1 MAAGSNLAMEPEDRV
16 LIITRIFDAPRE
28 LVWKAWTEP
37 ERMVKWHGPRGFT
50 STIERSDF
58 RPGGAFRIHMRGPE
72 NDEHWTQGVFREI
85 VAPERLV
92 MASCWADAQGRPVG
106 PETTVTVTLE
116 NLGARTQ
123 LTLHQGLFES
133 VTARDAHNGGWNSAL
148 DCLAEYLATA

>member
-92 MASCWADAQGRPVG
+92 MAGCWADAQGRPVG

-123 LTLHQGLFES
+123 LTLHQAEFES
-133 VTARDAHNGGWNSAL
+133 VTARDAHNGGWNSSL

>member
-1 MAAGSNLAMEPEDRV
+1 MAAGSNLAVEPEDRV

-85 VAPERLV
+85 VAPQRLV
-92 MASCWADAQGRPVG
+92 MAGCWADAQGRPVG

-123 LTLHQGLFES
+123 LTLHQALFES
-133 VTARDAHNGGWNSAL
+133 VTARDAHNGGWNSSL

>member
-123 LTLHQGLFES
+123 LTLHQALFQS
-133 VTARDAHNGGWNSAL
+133 VTARDAHNGGWNSSL

>member
-1 MAAGSNLAMEPEDRV
+1 MAAASNLAMEPEDRV

-50 STIERSDF
+50 STIERSGF

-72 NDEHWTQGVFREI
+72 NDEHWTQGVFRGI

-92 MASCWADAQGRPVG
+92 MTGCWADAQGRPVG

-123 LTLHQGLFES
+123 LTLHQALFES
-133 VTARDAHNGGWNSAL
+133 VTARDAHNGGWNSSL

>member
-123 LTLHQGLFES
+123 LTLHQALFES
-133 VTARDAHNGGWNSAL
+133 VTARDAHNGGWNSSL

>member
-1 MAAGSNLAMEPEDRV
+1 MAAASNLAMEPEDRV

-37 ERMVKWHGPRGFT
+37 ERMVKWQGPRGFT
-50 STIERSDF
+50 STVERSDF

-85 VAPERLV
+85 VAPQRLV
-92 MASCWADAQGRPVG
+92 MAGCWADAQGRPVG

-123 LTLHQGLFES
+123 LTLHQALFES
-133 VTARDAHNGGWNSAL
+133 VTARDAHNGGWNSSL

>member
-1 MAAGSNLAMEPEDRV
+1 MAAASNLAMEPEDRV

-37 ERMVKWHGPRGFT
+37 DRMVKWHGPLGFT

-92 MASCWADAQGRPVG
+92 MTGCWADAQGRPVG
-106 PETTVTVTLE
+106 PDTTVTVTLE

-123 LTLHQGLFES
+123 LTLHQALFES
-133 VTARDAHNGGWNSAL
+133 VTARDAHNGGWNSSL